1 MGTQRTL
8 IEGLTY
14 LLVKLDVGGLE
25 ELLDLTAAIVVWEL
39 VVRQGHALSILHWLG
54 VQNGRRRDGMEGH
67 RLVLSIS
74 NLFKM
79 HVRNL
84 LVLDEGRVVRGCV
97 PRQLGEVL

>member
-1 MGTQRTL
+1 MATAHACT
-8 IEGLTY
+8 EVKTY
-14 LLVKLDVGGLE
+14 LLVELDVSGLE
-25 ELLDLTAAIVVWEL
+25 ELLDLTTAEVVWEL
-39 VVRQGHALSILHWLG
+39 VVRQGHALSILDRLG
-54 VQNGRRRDGMEGH
+54 VQNGGLWDGVEGH

-74 NLFKM
+74 NLLKM